1 MTATLAVFE
10 LFELPVVQRSA
21 VALLVASVA
30 LPIVGVFVIGLD
42 VIMARFAMM
51 HIALL
56 GLAIGLLIS
65 VDPFACALVLCAVT
79 GASLAPLA
87 NKPGGLAGP
96 MSLLMSLGIAGAL
109 LIFSISGVNANGAFE
124 LLWGSILATRVEEL
138 VAIIAVAVAVLV
150 FYASRR
156 RELGLMFADRE
167 IAECSGVNVNR
178 LTVVLLILVAVAIA
192 AAIKLTGALL
202 VDTVTLL
209 PALAARNVAR
219 SFRSMVAWAI
229 TFAVVGNTLGFLL
242 ALTLDQPPGPVLVLV
257 GGAITLATYLKP
269 KDHPDDQVPAAPA
282 ADLLDDDR
290 DHRVRLIRR

>member
-1 MTATLAVFE
+1 VTTLLATFE

-30 LPIVGVFVIGLD
+30 LPVIGVFVIGLD

-51 HIALL
+51 HVALF
-56 GLAIGLLIS
+56 GLALGLLIS

-87 NKPGGLAGP
+87 NRSGGLAGP

-109 LIFSISGVNANGAFE
+109 LTFSISGVNASGAFE
-124 LLWGSILATRVEEL
+124 LLWGSILATRPVDL
-138 VAIIAVAVAVLV
+138 AVIVLVAVAVLG
-150 FYASRR
+150 FYVSRR
-156 RELGLMFADRE
+156 EQLGLMFFDRE
-167 IAECSGVNVNR
+167 LAQVSGVDVNR
-178 LTVVLLILVAVAIA
+178 LTVLALVLVAVAIA

-209 PALAARNVAR
+209 PALAARNLAR

-229 TFAVVGNTLGFLL
+229 AIALVANSTGFLL
-242 ALTLDQPPGPVLVLV
+242 ALALDQPPGPVLVLI
-257 GGAITLATYLKP
+257 GGAITLLTYFKR
-269 KDHPDDQVPAAPA
+269 KDHPHEAPA
-282 ADLLDDDR
+282 DDVPVDRHDHDR
-290 DHRVRLIRR
+290 DRGVRIG

>member
-1 MTATLAVFE
+1 MTPSLAVFE

-30 LPIVGVFVIGLD
+30 LPVVGVFVIGLD

-51 HIALL
+51 HVALL
-56 GLAIGLLIS
+56 GLAVGLLIS

-87 NKPGGLAGP
+87 NRPGGLSGP

-109 LIFSISGVNANGAFE
+109 LIFSISGVNASGAFE
-124 LLWGSILATRVEEL
+124 LLWGSILATRVTEL
-138 VAIIAVAVAVLV
+138 VAIIVVAVAVLT
-150 FYASRR
+150 FYATRK

-167 IAECSGVNVNR
+167 IAACSGVNVNR
-178 LTVVLLILVAVAIA
+178 LTAAVLMLVAVAIA

-229 TFAVVGNTLGFLL
+229 AFAVVGNTVGFLL
-242 ALTLDQPPGPVLVLV
+242 ALALDQPPGPVLVLV
-257 GGAITLATYLKP
+257 AGAITLATYLKR
-269 KDHPDDQVPAAPA
+269 KDHHDDEPPVVHAAV
-282 ADLLDDDR
+282 DRVGSDR
-290 DHRVRLIRR
+290 DRRLRVG